1 MSTGFSK
8 KMDKAMKRM
17 TISKVA
23 IATAA
28 ALAFVNID
36 AAAPTLAGH
45 PKAKAQPVSCPEL
58 NAIDPDNDGAMT
70 RLEALRAGKKA
81 FYRLNTDKDRTL
93 EADELAGRMSAR
105 AFDKADSI
113 IKDGK
118 VGLIEYLRE
127 VKNRFHWANP
137 DKDRTIECDE
147 LHTKYGR
154 LLYRLLR

>member
-1 MSTGFSK
+1 
-8 KMDKAMKRM
+8 M
-17 TISKVA
+17 TISKAV
-23 IATAA
+23 IATTAA
-28 ALAFVNID
+28 FAFVNING
-36 AAAPTLAGH
+36 AAPALAGH
-45 PKAKAQPVSCPEL
+45 HKEPVSCPEL

-70 RLEALRAGKKA
+70 RLEALLAGKKA